1 MDVSVKAQR
10 DKQLEDQN
18 GKALR
23 VSGRVRKPLVLSME
37 ELGSMKTEVLEDL
50 FVVCGSGDPKG
61 SIGSCRG
68 VLIERVIQMAD
79 VIKEEHDDTKKMFLI
94 ASADD
99 GYKVVFSWQEVF
111 NTPVGGGILI
121 LLEKEGKPLDPE
133 RKRVDLISTEDY
145 FMGSRYVKGL
155 TNIEVAIAG

>member
-1 MDVSVKAQR
+1 MDVSVKAQH
-10 DKQLEDQN
+10 DKQFEDQN
-18 GKALR
+18 GNALR

-37 ELGSMKTEVLEDL
+37 DLSSMKTEVLEDL

-61 SIGSCRG
+61 NIGSCRG
-68 VLIERVIQMAD
+68 VLIERIIQMAD
-79 VIKEEHDDTKKMFLI
+79 VIKEEHDDTKKMFLV

-121 LLEKEGKPLDPE
+121 LLEKDGKPLDPE
-133 RKRVDLISTEDY
+133 RKRVDLISAEDY